1 MKDHAAALQAIDE
14 RCSDLDLTLKP
25 SKCVSFIKKILGNA
39 IFPLRDSSARNI
51 STDPTKFLG
60 HTLCH
65 TLPATSKES
74 GKTLM
79 NSFLE
84 KLDSLD
90 ASPIQGEYKLWIL
103 DISILNVY
111 LEGHNDLRNLLL
123 IKSWI

>member
-1 MKDHAAALQAIDE
+1 
-14 RCSDLDLTLKP
+14 
-25 SKCVSFIKKILGNA
+25 
-39 IFPLRDSSARNI
+39 
-51 STDPTKFLG
+51 
-60 HTLCH
+60 
-65 TLPATSKES
+65 
-74 GKTLM
+74 M